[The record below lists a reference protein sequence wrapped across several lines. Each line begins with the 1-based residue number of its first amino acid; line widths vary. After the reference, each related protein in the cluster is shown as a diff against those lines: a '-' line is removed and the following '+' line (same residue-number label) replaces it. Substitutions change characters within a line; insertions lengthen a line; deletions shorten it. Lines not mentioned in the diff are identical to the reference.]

1 VISTGFCWNI
11 DSGDAP
17 PMTKTSSRRQAMKN
31 ALLPV
36 TEVRLPRQLTMVL
49 DAVQMNGLSVP
60 ERNAVLLRLARLL
73 MEAAGVEVEEGA
85 DDGR

>member
-1 VISTGFCWNI
+1 
-11 DSGDAP
+11 
-17 PMTKTSSRRQAMKN
+17 MKN

-36 TEVRLPRQLTMVL
+36 TEVRLPRQLTMAL

>member
-1 VISTGFCWNI
+1 
-11 DSGDAP
+11 
-17 PMTKTSSRRQAMKN
+17 MKN

-36 TEVRLPRQLTMVL
+36 TKVRLPRQLTMTL
-49 DAVQMNGLSVP
+49 EAVQMNGLSVP

-73 MEAAGVEVEEGA
+73 MEAAGVEIEEGA

>member
-1 VISTGFCWNI
+1 
-11 DSGDAP
+11 
-17 PMTKTSSRRQAMKN
+17 MKN

-73 MEAAGVEVEEGA
+73 MEAAGVEIEEGA
-85 DDGR
+85 DDGQ

>member
-1 VISTGFCWNI
+1 
-11 DSGDAP
+11 
-17 PMTKTSSRRQAMKN
+17 MRN

-36 TEVRLPRQLTMVL
+36 PDVRSPRQLTMTL
-49 DAVQMNGLSVP
+49 DAVQMNGLSAQ
-60 ERNAVLLRLARLL
+60 ERGAIISCLARLL

>member
-1 VISTGFCWNI
+1 
-11 DSGDAP
+11 
-17 PMTKTSSRRQAMKN
+17 MKN
-31 ALLPV
+31 AILPV
-36 TEVRLPRQLTMVL
+36 TEVRLPRQLTMAL
-49 DAVQMNGLSVP
+49 EAVQMNGLSVP

>member
-1 VISTGFCWNI
+1 
-11 DSGDAP
+11 
-17 PMTKTSSRRQAMKN
+17 MKN

-49 DAVQMNGLSVP
+49 DAVQMNGLGIP

>member
-1 VISTGFCWNI
+1 
-11 DSGDAP
+11 
-17 PMTKTSSRRQAMKN
+17 MKN

-36 TEVRLPRQLTMVL
+36 TEGRLPRQLTMVL

-73 MEAAGVEVEEGA
+73 MEAAGVEIEEGA

>member
-1 VISTGFCWNI
+1 
-11 DSGDAP
+11 
-17 PMTKTSSRRQAMKN
+17 MKN

-60 ERNAVLLRLARLL
+60 ERNAVLLRWARLL
-73 MEAAGVEVEEGA
+73 MEAAGVEMEEGA

>member
-1 VISTGFCWNI
+1 
-11 DSGDAP
+11 
-17 PMTKTSSRRQAMKN
+17 MKK

-36 TEVRLPRQLTMVL
+36 TEVTRLPRQLTMAL

-60 ERNAVLLRLARLL
+60 ERNAVLVRLARLL
-73 MEAAGVEVEEGA
+73 MEATGVEVEEGA

>member
-1 VISTGFCWNI
+1 MN
-11 DSGDAP
+11 
-17 PMTKTSSRRQAMKN
+17 N

-73 MEAAGVEVEEGA
+73 MEAAGVEIEEGA
-85 DDGR
+85 DD

>member
-1 VISTGFCWNI
+1 
-11 DSGDAP
+11 
-17 PMTKTSSRRQAMKN
+17 MKN

-36 TEVRLPRQLTMVL
+36 TEVRLPRQLTMAL
-49 DAVQMNGLSVP
+49 EAVQMNGLSVP

>member
-1 VISTGFCWNI
+1 MN
-11 DSGDAP
+11 
-17 PMTKTSSRRQAMKN
+17 N

>member
-1 VISTGFCWNI
+1 
-11 DSGDAP
+11 
-17 PMTKTSSRRQAMKN
+17 MKN

-36 TEVRLPRQLTMVL
+36 TEGRLPRQLTMVL
-49 DAVQMNGLSVP
+49 DAVPMNGLSVP

-73 MEAAGVEVEEGA
+73 MEAAGVEIEEGA

>member
-1 VISTGFCWNI
+1 MN
-11 DSGDAP
+11 
-17 PMTKTSSRRQAMKN
+17 N

-49 DAVQMNGLSVP
+49 DAVQMNGLSVT

-73 MEAAGVEVEEGA
+73 MEAAGVEIEEGA
-85 DDGR
+85 DDGQ

>member
-1 VISTGFCWNI
+1 MN
-11 DSGDAP
+11 
-17 PMTKTSSRRQAMKN
+17 N

-49 DAVQMNGLSVP
+49 DPVQMNGLSVP

>member
-1 VISTGFCWNI
+1 
-11 DSGDAP
+11 
-17 PMTKTSSRRQAMKN
+17 MKN

-36 TEVRLPRQLTMVL
+36 TEVRLPRQLTMAL

-60 ERNAVLLRLARLL
+60 ERSAVLLRLARLL

>member
-1 VISTGFCWNI
+1 
-11 DSGDAP
+11 
-17 PMTKTSSRRQAMKN
+17 MKN

-49 DAVQMNGLSVP
+49 DAVQMNGLSVT

-73 MEAAGVEVEEGA
+73 MEAAGVEIEEGA

>member
-1 VISTGFCWNI
+1 
-11 DSGDAP
+11 
-17 PMTKTSSRRQAMKN
+17 MKN

-36 TEVRLPRQLTMVL
+36 TEVRLPRQLTMAL
-49 DAVQMNGLSVP
+49 NAVQMNGLSVP

-73 MEAAGVEVEEGA
+73 TEAAGVEVEEGA

>member
-1 VISTGFCWNI
+1 
-11 DSGDAP
+11 
-17 PMTKTSSRRQAMKN
+17 MKN

-49 DAVQMNGLSVP
+49 DAVQMNGLCVT

-73 MEAAGVEVEEGA
+73 MEAAGVEIEEGA

>member
-1 VISTGFCWNI
+1 
-11 DSGDAP
+11 
-17 PMTKTSSRRQAMKN
+17 
-31 ALLPV
+31 
-36 TEVRLPRQLTMVL
+36 MVL